1 MKNITK
7 SLTNNP
13 DIIIW
18 AFDFAKK
25 FYDEKTYQHAM
36 RVAGY
41 VSQNYAI
48 PDVLVSDCVALAIM
62 HDLLEDTNFE
72 INDTRL
78 CSDEYS
84 QFVIALKFL
93 TKEKDESYREY
104 CELLSSNS
112 CTNPARLCAYFV
124 KLADM
129 KDHLNLKSTLT
140 DKLKNKYLEGLAILL

>member
-13 DIIIW
+13 DIIVW
-18 AFDFAKK
+18 AFDFARK

-62 HDLLEDTNFE
+62 HDLLEDTKFKIHN
-72 INDTRL
+72 TKL
-78 CSDEYS
+78 CTEEYS
-84 QFVIALKFL
+84 QFVIALKLL
-93 TKEKDESYREY
+93 TKEKDESYKEY
-104 CELLSSNS
+104 CECLSSNY
-112 CTNPARLCAYFV
+112 CTTTAHLCAYFV

-129 KDHLNLKSTLT
+129 KDHLNLKDTLT
-140 DKLKNKYLEGLAILL
+140 DRLKNKYIEGLAILL